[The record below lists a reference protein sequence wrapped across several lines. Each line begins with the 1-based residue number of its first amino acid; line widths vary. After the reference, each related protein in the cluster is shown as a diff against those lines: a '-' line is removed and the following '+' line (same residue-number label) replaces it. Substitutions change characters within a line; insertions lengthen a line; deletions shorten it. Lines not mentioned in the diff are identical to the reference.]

1 MSKAVKQMQMD
12 ALAKDFNGVRDM
24 VFMTAKGVDA
34 QTDNAVRLGLRKKNI
49 RMQVVKNSLLRR
61 VFATSGIAVPESVWT
76 GVTVVAWGGDSV
88 KALSREIE
96 TQLKNDKVKN
106 KVQIKSVLADG
117 QTVTFAQALTMPTR
131 LEAIGEIIAA
141 ALGAGGAIAACLTGP
156 ASQIASQVQTISEKK
171 PEGEAAAPAA

>member
-24 VFMTAKGVDA
+24 VFMTAKGVDW

-106 KVQIKSVLADG
+106 KVQIKS
-117 QTVTFAQALTMPTR
+117 
-131 LEAIGEIIAA
+131 
-141 ALGAGGAIAACLTGP
+141 
-156 ASQIASQVQTISEKK
+156 
-171 PEGEAAAPAA
+171 